1 MPRKKNPGSAGTLR
15 GTSKRKRASAASD
28 ATYHQKRRPDIEAIF
43 GACREARDAD
53 ASRRARGVAKVRAA
67 ALALRHFRQN
77 EIGHWVHECP
87 DCQQTL
93 ALRSTV
99 NGDVR
104 ASSSGVATCPLVR
117 RIQQWLRDNGFL
129 S

>member
-1 MPRKKNPGSAGTLR
+1 MSQKKTSRSAGTLR
-15 GTSKRKRASAASD
+15 GAGKRTTTISD
-28 ATYHQKRRPDIEAIF
+28 ATSNQKRQSDIEAMF
-43 GACREARDAD
+43 DACREARDAD
-53 ASRRARGVAKVRAA
+53 ASRKARGAANVRAA

-77 EIGHWVHECP
+77 ESGQWVYECP
-87 DCQQTL
+87 DCRQIL

-104 ASSSGVATCPLVR
+104 ASSSGVTTCPLVP
-117 RIQQWLRDNGFL
+117 RIQQWLRDNGFQ